1 MQASGLAENDE
12 EERAARRKERVRVQA
27 KAERQKKNS
36 ARPDRE
42 MRTVYTWGDGGR
54 GQMGHGEL
62 YTVAF
67 FTTQNPA
74 DNAALQVDCC
84 RVCG

>member
-1 MQASGLAENDE
+1 MQASGLAENEE

-27 KAERQKKNS
+27 KAERQKKNA

-54 GQMGHGEL
+54 GQMGHGVL
-62 YTVAF
+62 YTIACF
-67 FTTQNPA
+67 ATQNPA
-74 DNAALQVDCC
+74 DNAALQVDRCLV
-84 RVCG
+84 RG